1 MNRKKIAKCN
11 KVVPTTKR
19 EREGKKWAKCLNCTQ
34 WLLSEALCTNTCSR
48 VVFFASHAH
57 KKCALLAARAHSASL
72 ASIWAF
78 NFSYMRSVYLIRLVS
93 FCSLVANDEVIIIK
107 AKEVDR
113 AGGACHLIPL
123 LFFYSFL
130 LCTLFINAHFS
141 VSAKAKHSTMNYWKF
156 ATLIFLRA

>member
-19 EREGKKWAKCLNCTQ
+19 EREGKNGQNVWTAPSDYYQ
-34 WLLSEALCTNTCSR
+34 R
-48 VVFFASHAH
+48 HYVQIPVVGSFFFASHAH
-57 KKCALLAARAHSASL
+57 KKCALLAARAHGASL